1 MGSLAWTRCGARLAS
16 GGADGVVRVQDTKGS
31 DVLAE
36 FAVGE
41 PSDGFG
47 ESVRA
52 LAWHP
57 DGRHLVTGTHGGRIQ
72 IWDAES
78 GTPVAVFEDRG
89 PWPGA
94 VVITPQGDRL
104 MVGGRGG
111 AVRVWDLDASLHGTP
126 SVALG
131 GHRDSV
137 LAGAV
142 SPDGAVVATGGMDQV
157 VRLWNAA
164 TGASVA
170 TCEGLGGWVR
180 SVGFSADGER
190 VVGTDCGG
198 TVAVWDRTGGR
209 PLSSTWFG
217 GTEQRIRHVPS
228 DVSAGSWRIEAAR
241 HDWPAMRCGCG
252 RGARHVPYS
261 FATLVAARTEEE
273 AEAVDLADDIETG
286 SMLFEAAAPVASM
299 IVAALR
305 EKDLS
310 APSRLAMLDLLL
322 GLVTGE
328 SDSSEVALD
337 RPFLEVEC
345 REAIRG
351 SIPAL
356 KGELKREGVP
366 GAADLVLEILE
377 SLDGNQG
384 ESAG

>member
-1 MGSLAWTRCGARLAS
+1 M
-16 GGADGVVRVQDTKGS
+16 
-31 DVLAE
+31 
-36 FAVGE
+36 
-41 PSDGFG
+41 
-47 ESVRA
+47 
-52 LAWHP
+52 
-57 DGRHLVTGTHGGRIQ
+57 
-72 IWDAES
+72 
-78 GTPVAVFEDRG
+78 
-89 PWPGA
+89 
-94 VVITPQGDRL
+94 VITPQGDRL

-217 GTEQRIRHVPS
+217 GTEQRIGHVPS